1 LILRDGDVYGHTVNL
16 ASRVADAAAGGQ
28 VVVTS
33 DVVAAISSGDVAFEP
48 IGRTELK
55 GLVAPVQL
63 HRAIR
68 AER

>member
-1 LILRDGDVYGHTVNL
+1 
-16 ASRVADAAAGGQ
+16 

-33 DVVAAISSGDVAFEP
+33 DVVAAISAGDVAFEL